1 MEKKCGNCKFW
12 KKLTSGS
19 PGRNHGK
26 CRYLDDVELPAWA
39 EGEYFILEGRGGKC
53 RVFEQKGE

>member
-1 MEKKCGNCKFW
+1 MYF

-26 CRYLDDVELPAWA
+26 CNYIHDIILILPEWA
-39 EGEYFILEGRGGKC
+39 IGKNSTLEKNGTEC
-53 RVFEQKGE
+53 EAFEHR

>member
-1 MEKKCGNCKFW
+1 MKQKCQYCMYF

-26 CRYLDDVELPAWA
+26 CNYIHDIILILPEWA
-39 EGEYFILEGRGGKC
+39 IGKNSTLEKNGTEC
-53 RVFEQKGE
+53 EAFEHR